1 MALFGGQKD
10 AKFLASINSEL
21 LNSVVDTEIELFKL
35 NIEFSD
41 SNLYGESENKS
52 YYDSI
57 LIPCLIDKQGKTASQ
72 DDYGHTYTR
81 TAKFSIS
88 RDILVKADIYPEVG
102 DIILWDNEYYELDNV
117 DANQYFVGKNPET
130 WPNGQQHGYSVSIT
144 VDAHATRQVPAGITN
159 LRYGSDRKQYT
170 YKGGTNG

>member
-1 MALFGGQKD
+1 MALFGGKKD
-10 AKFLASINSEL
+10 SKFLASINAEL
-21 LNSVVDTEIELFKL
+21 LNSVIDTEIQIYKL
-35 NIEFSD
+35 HVEQSD

-57 LIPCLIDKQGKTASQ
+57 LIPCLITKSDKVASQ

-81 TAKFSIS
+81 TAQFAIS

-102 DIILWDNEYYELDNV
+102 DIIFWDNEYHELDNV

-130 WPNGQQHGYSVSIT
+130 WPNGSSHGYSVSIV
-144 VDAHATRQVPAGITN
+144 VDAHATRQIPLGI
-159 LRYGSDRKQYT
+159 RDIRFGSDGKKDV
-170 YKGGTNG
+170 YKGF